1 MSVIPH
7 SIWSA
12 AKIIYNYTPSH
23 TLRDELGL
31 LVERKSDLTT
41 ENPDVKLHHTIDTGS
56 CLIYLSEVV
65 PLSMYLFLMLKD
77 AHYTVQVIPNTN
89 PLRID
94 FSNVYVKRWSGK
106 EAAVKTQPFHCETII
121 KEQYDDEEYEK
132 AVAYVKQL
140 GPLNPEEVVV
150 FSFIEF
156 HLEGLRNYGKRIRTE

>member
-12 AKIIYNYTPSH
+12 AKTLFNYSSSH

-41 ENPDVKLHHTIDTGS
+41 ENPNVKIHHTIDTGS
-56 CLIYLSEVV
+56 CLIYLSEVI
-65 PLSMYLFLMLKD
+65 PFSMYLFLLFKD
-77 AHYTVQVIPNTN
+77 AHYTVQVVPNTN

-94 FSNVYVKRWSGK
+94 FTHVYVKRWSGK
-106 EAAVKTQPFHCETII
+106 EKETKTQPFHCESII
-121 KEQYDDEEYEK
+121 KEQYDDEEYAR
-132 AVAYVKQL
+132 AVEYVNRL
-140 GPLNPEEVVV
+140 GPLNPEDVVV